1 MYGPSIRTSE
11 RRIVSPAARLAVI
24 GDCQDPYA
32 AVSTVNDGISS
43 QNVDY
48 FCDGLIDALAQRYFG
63 VFAKVS
69 LDRIVVKGFLVVEI
83 WKLMFLSPGL
93 RIPIRWQ

>member
-32 AVSTVNDGISS
+32 AVSTVNDGICS
-43 QNVDY
+43 QKVAY
-48 FCDGLIDALAQRYFG
+48 FCDGLIDPLAQRSIDVLG
-63 VFAKVS
+63 KVS
-69 LDRIVVKGFLVVEI
+69 PGCIVSKASLVVEG
-83 WKLMFLSPGL
+83 WKLMFWSPGL